1 VVDQHLE
8 KENQSPYLYFD
19 LDGPI
24 LDVSEK
30 FHRIYSDLVTD
41 LGGLPLPKDDYWSRK
56 KSRQADGKILE
67 DSRLSNSLE
76 KEFRHRRASL
86 IETENYWRFD
96 HVWPEVRDA
105 IAGSPHCGKL
115 VLVTLRNNRPQ
126 LESQLKHLGIDRWFR
141 KVLSESG
148 DAAGPD
154 RHDVKVLLVE
164 RTFGKPQSGWF
175 VGDTETDL
183 RAGKKLGLRQ
193 VAVAFGIRDAIIL
206 AKENPDL
213 LLDQPSHLANWITQS
228 SGSPAA

>member
-1 VVDQHLE
+1 VVEQRLE
-8 KENQSPYLYFD
+8 SEANSPHFYFD

-41 LGGLPLPKDDYWSRK
+41 FGGQPLTKEDYWSRK
-56 KSRQADGKILE
+56 KSRQADSKILE
-67 DSRLSNSLE
+67 DSRLPCSLE
-76 KEFRHRRASL
+76 REYRHRRTSL

-96 HVWPEVRDA
+96 QVWPEVRDA
-105 IAGSPHCGKL
+105 IAQSPHCGTL

-126 LESQLKHLGIDRWFR
+126 LEAQLKHLGIDHWFR

-154 RHDVKVLLVE
+154 RHDVKVHLVE
-164 RTFGKPQSGWF
+164 RTFGVAQSGWF
-175 VGDTETDL
+175 IGDTETDL

-206 AKENPDL
+206 GKENPDL
-213 LLDQPSHLANWITQS
+213 LFDQPSQLANWFIQS

>member
-1 VVDQHLE
+1 VVDKILE
-8 KENQSPYLYFD
+8 SETKSPYFYFD

-41 LGGLPLPKDDYWSRK
+41 FGGHPLPKEDYWSRK
-56 KSRQADGKILE
+56 KSRQADSKILE
-67 DSRLSNSLE
+67 DSRLSSSLE
-76 KEFRHRRASL
+76 KEYRRRRTSL
-86 IETENYWRFD
+86 IETESYWRFD
-96 HVWPEVRDA
+96 RVWPEVRDA
-105 IAGSPHCGKL
+105 IARSPHCGTL
-115 VLVTLRNNRPQ
+115 VLVTLRNNRRE
-126 LESQLKHLGIDRWFR
+126 LEAQLKHLEIDHWFQ

-148 DAAGPD
+148 DAAGPA
-154 RHDVKVLLVE
+154 RHDVK
-164 RTFGKPQSGWF
+164 

-213 LLDQPSHLANWITQS
+213 LLDQPSQLANWISQS

>member
-1 VVDQHLE
+1 MVDKILE
-8 KENQSPYLYFD
+8 SETKSPYFYFD

-41 LGGLPLPKDDYWSRK
+41 FGGHPLPKEDYWSRK
-56 KSRQADGKILE
+56 KSRQADSKILE
-67 DSRLSNSLE
+67 DSRLSSSLE
-76 KEFRHRRASL
+76 KEYRRRRTSL
-86 IETENYWRFD
+86 IETESYWRFD
-96 HVWPEVRDA
+96 RVWPEVRDA
-105 IAGSPHCGKL
+105 IARSPPCGTL
-115 VLVTLRNNRPQ
+115 VLVTLRNNRRE
-126 LESQLKHLGIDRWFR
+126 LEAQLKHLEIDHWFQ

-154 RHDVKVLLVE
+154 RHDVKVHLIE
-164 RTFGKPQSGWF
+164 RTFGVPQSGWF

-213 LLDQPSHLANWITQS
+213 LLDQPSQLANWISQS